1 MDDGDD
7 DGGGKEGRERR
18 RNKEAEEKVCE
29 LTDALGRSP
38 VISVAQSRDPAS
50 QSGVQRQGHHPRRC
64 QSPLPLDLWT

>member
-29 LTDALGRSP
+29 LTDALGRFP
-38 VISVAQSRDPAS
+38 VISVAQSGDPAS
-50 QSGVQRQGHHPRRC
+50 QSGVQ
-64 QSPLPLDLWT
+64 W